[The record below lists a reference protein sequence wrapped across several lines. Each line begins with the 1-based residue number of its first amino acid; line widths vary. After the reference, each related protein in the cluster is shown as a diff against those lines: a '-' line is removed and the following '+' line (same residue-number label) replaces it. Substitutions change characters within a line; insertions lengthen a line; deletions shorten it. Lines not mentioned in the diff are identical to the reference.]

1 MNLDNLREII
11 SNKNIKPTINNDKS
25 NFVVVTYWWGNNI
38 KNQNTSRPCISFF
51 EKLNNDVQ
59 NLCLKLLGTGRKT
72 TDIQTIYK
80 NLERSIVSIKAF
92 EAIINKTATS
102 YNEMIFEQLD
112 IGLPGVSDRDTKS
125 IMKLE
130 KMKTR
135 DQAPQ
140 DYEYKNKKNASEMFT
155 RIMVEAIILTKPN
168 MLSIFDINKKITE
181 LREKFLLNKEAVTP
195 AIKQSILKEID
206 HLNKGL
212 TQKKTAIKKILNTK
226 QEHYANETMKEFN
239 NMSIYEILHKEFRF
253 LSPMTYDEMIKKWEH
268 ECAKHKCNHMA
279 VEYPE
284 FAKPGGYQMAINAKP
299 LFIQKALAACGHRSV
314 LYIDGDMFIRKY
326 PKLFD
331 LQDIDFMARG
341 WLIDPRSSWKMEESV
356 TYDPYTFE
364 TSGGTM
370 FFAQTAEASQL
381 INKWIEISSK
391 SYQIGKADDRILSL
405 VFNTYKFLCAMKTI
419 QLPIEYLWLT
429 LDYDERMLDAI
440 YDGDKHAMSESIII
454 EHSEC
459 LTSEDTATGSG
470 AASDRTPKFYG
481 YLEEN
486 VEPVSEQFHEY
497 MMFPSADMVETFKP
511 YLDYMSGVHYLN
523 DGNDVL
529 VKKGFVNLENPE
541 ENEQPLYITKYND
554 MFGNFKY
561 PPDMSLTYNDVA
573 NINLKRA
580 EKMNIKT
587 LGLVMHGN
595 VVEINNFSQ
604 LMKEEAPEKYNHAKI
619 ISLIIKL
626 LKSGKTVI
634 YNPTTMAGY
643 NPDLYNLLLDNEK
656 TKYARME
663 FIFVP
668 EFIKGHTISANY
680 FYKPKIQTNQAM
692 LLKPSEILIKFL
704 MMFLSLDD
712 LSSYLNGGSYEFMS
726 RIRVGYVIKPTVK
739 NSSAKSMNT
748 IGSKMLGSNS
758 IGSNII
764 GSNILQ
770 FNSLNAADSMTID
783 AAATGTTD
791 IDSNKTITPS
801 HRTLTPKLLVGGTK
815 KDNSSELYLE
825 GMDVLYSEPKV
836 KIGGK
841 YSSVFKRRTVKKRKT
856 LKKKKKYNKTR
867 KIYKR

>member
-11 SNKNIKPTINNDKS
+11 SKKNIKPTINNVNS
-25 NFVVVTYWWGNNI
+25 NFVVVTYWWGNKI

-59 NLCLKLLGTGRKT
+59 KLCLKLLGTGRKT

-80 NLERSIVSIKAF
+80 NLERSIVKIKDF
-92 EAIINKTATS
+92 NTIINKTATS
-102 YNEMIFEQLD
+102 YNEMIFEHL
-112 IGLPGVSDRDTKS
+112 GLQGESGRDNKS

-130 KMKTR
+130 KMKSK
-135 DQAPQ
+135 DQTPRE
-140 DYEYKNKKNASEMFT
+140 YEYKYKANAAEMFKL
-155 RIMVEAIILTKPN
+155 IMIEAIILTKSN

-195 AIKQSILKEID
+195 ARKQSILKEID
-206 HLNKGL
+206 NLNKGL
-212 TQKKTAIKKILNTK
+212 TQKKTAIKKALNTK
-226 QEHYANETMKEFN
+226 QTQYANETMAEFN

-253 LSPMTYDEMIKKWEH
+253 LSPMTYDEMIEKWER

-279 VEYPE
+279 VEYSE
-284 FAKPGGYQMAINAKP
+284 FAMPGGYQMAINAKP
-299 LFIQKALAACGHRSV
+299 LFIQKALAACGSRSV

-331 LQDIDFMARG
+331 LPDIDFMARG
-341 WLIDPRSSWKMEESV
+341 WLIDPRSSWKMEESI

-370 FFAQTAEASQL
+370 FFAQTAEAGQL

-405 VFNTYKFLCAMKTI
+405 VFNTYKFLCSMKII

-429 LDYDERMLDAI
+429 LDYDDRLLDAI
-440 YDGDKHAMSESIII
+440 YDGDKHAMSESIMI

-497 MMFPSADMVETFKP
+497 IMFPSSDMVETFKP
-511 YLDYMSGVHYLN
+511 YLEYMSGVQYLN
-523 DGNDVL
+523 DGNDLL
-529 VKKGFVNLENPE
+529 VKKGFVHLDNPAA
-541 ENEQPLYITKYND
+541 NEQPLYITKYTD
-554 MFGNFKY
+554 KFGNFKY
-561 PPDMSLTYNDVA
+561 PQAEDDKLTYNDVA
-573 NINLKRA
+573 KINTDRA
-580 EKMNIKT
+580 KKMNIKT
-587 LGLVMHGN
+587 LGLVMHSN
-595 VVEINNFSQ
+595 MVEINKFDQ

-626 LKSGKTVI
+626 LQEGKTVI

-643 NPDLYNLLLDNEK
+643 NPDLYELLLENEK
-656 TKYARME
+656 TKYSRME
-663 FIFVP
+663 FIFAP
-668 EFIKGHTISANY
+668 DFIKGPTVSANY

-692 LLKPSEILIKFL
+692 LFKPNEILIKFL

-726 RIRVGYVIKPTVK
+726 RIRVGYVIKSTVK
-739 NSSAKSMNT
+739 NSSSR
-748 IGSKMLGSNS
+748 S
-758 IGSNII
+758 IGTNNIGENII
-764 GSNILQ
+764 SSNILK
-770 FNSLNAADSMTID
+770 ID
-783 AAATGTTD
+783 RDAPS
-791 IDSNKTITPS
+791 IDLNKTITPP
-801 HRTLTPKLLVGGTK
+801 HKTITPQKTITPPHAGGGNNRDMQLYNEGLNMLYPTPRMK
-815 KDNSSELYLE
+815 RSS
-825 GMDVLYSEPKV
+825 KR
-836 KIGGK
+836 KGG
-841 YSSVFKRRTVKKRKT
+841 SLSRRRRTVKRRRTKH
-856 LKKKKKYNKTR
+856 NKSK
-867 KIYKR
+867 KIYNY